1 MTIRFAAPVVLVL
14 LTGCATPGEDADGT
28 DEAATNGNAV
38 TGSVSYRERMALP
51 QDATIEVWIT
61 DVSDSAAPGPMLAE
75 TTIEPE
81 GRQVP
86 IPFELRYDPAG
97 VNADHTYAVKA
108 ALRSGGQILFSTV
121 ADYYVITQGNPV
133 AVDLMLQRGTGGGDP
148 TAGANP
154 LQGTAWRLQ
163 QIGGSPA
170 LADVEAT
177 IEFAEEGRV
186 AGMASCNQFAGSVVI
201 SGEAITFQPLAL
213 TRMACL
219 EAINAQEDL
228 YVRALEGA
236 ERYTLSG
243 DELLI
248 HTSTA
253 DQPLRFTRTS

>member
-1 MTIRFAAPVVLVL
+1 MTIRTAATVVLAL
-14 LTGCATPGEDADGT
+14 LTGCAAPGDDSDETG
-28 DEAATNGNAV
+28 EAAANGNAV

-51 QDATIEVWIT
+51 HDATIEVWIT
-61 DVSDSAAPGPMLAE
+61 DVSDSAAPGAMLAE
-75 TTIEPE
+75 TAIEPE

-86 IPFELRYDPAG
+86 IPFELRYDPAA

-108 ALRSGGQILFSTV
+108 TIRSGGQIMFSTA
-121 ADYYVITQGNPV
+121 ADYYVITQGNPT
-133 AVDLMLQRGTGGGDP
+133 AIDLMLQRGTGGGDP

-154 LQGTAWRLQ
+154 LQGTSWRLQ
-163 QIGGSPA
+163 EIGGSSA

-177 IEFAEEGRV
+177 IEFSEEGRV
-186 AGMASCNQFAGSVVI
+186 AGNASCNQFAGSVVI
-201 SGEAITFQPLAL
+201 SSETITFQPLVL

-228 YVRALEGA
+228 YVRALEAA
-236 ERYTLSG
+236 ERYTVSG

-253 DQPLRFTRTS
+253 DQPLRFTRIS